1 MLGTRANKSPRI
13 HNSKRRSFMV
23 DRAYFRPR
31 GKTIPP
37 SSPIKPFTSVELP
50 VCNPAG
56 VEGRVPY
63 LEPGQPIYPEDPE
76 AWGEKAGAKIGSGN
90 VVFVR
95 TGRWALRASRNEA
108 KPQVVYTAGNS
119 YRWPRLSRRREEG
132 RRR

>member
-76 AWGEKAGAKIGSGN
+76 AWGEKAGARIGSGN
-90 VVFVR
+90 VWSVR
-95 TGRWALRASRNEA
+95 TGRWAVSAPWME
-108 KPQVVYTAGNS
+108 PQRQSVY
-119 YRWPRLSRRREEG
+119 
-132 RRR
+132 